1 MARATCKGRLQAA
14 KRPMKEKRGKKEK
27 ERKEGKFMG
36 DKQQSAYL
44 FSTFSSQV
52 PDFLKEAK
60 SDSLLVQAWPCCLL
74 RHLGNKRSWNVDATQ
89 SFVARD
95 KLALSGK

>member
-1 MARATCKGRLQAA
+1 
-14 KRPMKEKRGKKEK
+14 
-27 ERKEGKFMG
+27 MG

-44 FSTFSSQV
+44 FSSFSSRV

-60 SDSLLVQAWPCCLL
+60 SDSLLVQAWPCCHL
-74 RHLGNKRSWNVDATQ
+74 RHFGNKRSCNVYATQ

-95 KLALSGK
+95 KLALRGK